1 MRPGSSPSSHT
12 SRHLVHC
19 SPSTLV
25 PFRQEKT
32 KVLPALGRHAVLS
45 EEALPQFFTATALC
59 AWSHGLTVPAS
70 FRPPDH
76 RRPGP
81 TRYSPPDT
89 CLVCHPQHFSGGVL
103 RYLTAYLCR
112 ACPHRTKS
120 GGLWEGRERICF
132 LPHCIPSAQPS
143 AWHTGLIV
151 MFLEWMGGW
160 WKNCIIHQQLKSDR
174 NHFVSNLPNATKAKS
189 FTWTR
194 QGCAWGF
201 RDLGSACSEPHSG
214 LSRKPAGVGLYSEHT
229 DAVSPDILVPGRA
242 RVSLWMK
249 RCPSSPPLAC
259 APWFCR
265 RAVGQCFSLF
275 WWVCVSKRS

>member
-45 EEALPQFFTATALC
+45 EDALPQFFTAVVLC
-59 AWSHGLTVPAS
+59 AWSHGLSVPAS

-81 TRYSPPDT
+81 TRYSPPGT

-112 ACPHRTKS
+112 ACPHATKS
-120 GGLWEGRERICF
+120 GGLWEGREHICF

-143 AWHTGLIV
+143 ACHTGLNV
-151 MFLEWMGGW
+151 SWMDGW
-160 WKNCIIHQQLKSDR
+160 MMEELH
-174 NHFVSNLPNATKAKS
+174 H
-189 FTWTR
+189 
-194 QGCAWGF
+194 
-201 RDLGSACSEPHSG
+201 
-214 LSRKPAGVGLYSEHT
+214 
-229 DAVSPDILVPGRA
+229 
-242 RVSLWMK
+242 
-249 RCPSSPPLAC
+249 
-259 APWFCR
+259 
-265 RAVGQCFSLF
+265 
-275 WWVCVSKRS
+275 